1 MEPHYAIGSKV
12 NCGKRSFI
20 IKDYDARLQLDKY
33 CVRAEMVYIPMLS
46 RPIVD
51 GVMQKG
57 GHAHE
62 VEKQLIMAGYAKL
75 EEQ

>member
-1 MEPHYAIGSKV
+1 MTTHYKIGSKV

-20 IKDYDARLQLDKY
+20 IRDYDSRLRIDTYGAQ
-33 CVRAEMVYIPMLS
+33 VVHIPVLS

>member
-1 MEPHYAIGSKV
+1 MTTHYKIGSKV

-20 IKDYDARLQLDKY
+20 IKDYDARLRVDTHN
-33 CVRAEMVYIPMLS
+33 RTTEMVYIPVLS